1 MNSRKEQIRAELGA
15 RLRKLR
21 EASQMSITELSKC
34 LGISRPSYYSAEAG
48 QRDLAPDELLTIM
61 WIYGVDIRWLLGL
74 VADQPARKAD
84 KGAFRIVVADPHLVE
99 MTERLLRKGGE
110 ISIKGELRTRA
121 RIDKD
126 GKTREMT
133 ENVLGLFHSE
143 LTRLPDLASGRRALM
158 QWGQRAHGINGNQTL
173 RTQDAEDCG

>member
-1 MNSRKEQIRAELGA
+1 MNSRKKQIRAELGA

-48 QRDLAPDELLTIM
+48 QRDLPPDELLTIM

-99 MTERLLRKGGE
+99 MTDDCFAKA
-110 ISIKGELRTRA
+110 A
-121 RIDKD
+121 RYPSK
-126 GKTREMT
+126 E
-133 ENVLGLFHSE
+133 SC
-143 LTRLPDLASGRRALM
+143 GR
-158 QWGQRAHGINGNQTL
+158 GHG
-173 RTQDAEDCG
+173 